1 MTIAVI
7 GKRKNNR
14 IGHIVILENDRPV
27 RVAGRRHEKARQC
40 GGLGSALGCGSEAEV
55 QVRIQI
61 VWHGLA

>member
-1 MTIAVI
+1 
-7 GKRKNNR
+7 
-14 IGHIVILENDRPV
+14 VILENDRPV

>member
-40 GGLGSALGCGSEAEV
+40 GGLGSALWWVSEAEI